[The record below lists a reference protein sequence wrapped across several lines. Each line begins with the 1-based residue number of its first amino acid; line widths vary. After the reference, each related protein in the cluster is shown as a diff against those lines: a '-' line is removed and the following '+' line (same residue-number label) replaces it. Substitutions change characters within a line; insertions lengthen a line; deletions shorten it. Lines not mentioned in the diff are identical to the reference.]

1 MNDYVLVAVSPFYNG
16 RGWTDSATGIS
27 FEPKLFLHPTRIS
40 KKEDLRGIQNSVRMN
55 NLLLLEG
62 SFDQPAGE
70 VSVAHVNPEELTK
83 EQFDVLVSRLKES
96 GDDGISQED
105 LDAVRKEKEAV
116 EADLTEA
123 LSMVETVT
131 NEKAAVE
138 SNLSTVRTELSTAES
153 KLTAANASISKLTG
167 EKDKALSDLS
177 AANSKIS
184 SLTTEKEQAQTE
196 LSAVKTEFYSKYTFT
211 ETELNGFTVAKI
223 KEILDAKGIAYTNE
237 TKADLIAKLIAPAE

>member
-83 EQFDVLVSRLKES
+83 EQFEVLVSRLKES

-123 LSMVETVT
+123 LDMVETVN
-131 NEKAAVE
+131 NEKAVVE
-138 SNLSTVRTELSTAES
+138 SELSTAES
-153 KLTAANASISKLTG
+153 KITTANASISKLTG

-177 AANSKIS
+177 AANSTIS
-184 SLTTEKEQAQTE
+184 SLTTEKEQVQTE
-196 LSAVKTEFYSKYTFT
+196 LSTVKTEFYSKYTFT
-211 ETELNGFTVAKI
+211 EEELNGFTVAKI